1 MNKAQII
8 NSIFYPRPSGIPK
21 DEKDHLINT
30 SDDKII
36 GSRFFLNNKNFPT
49 IIFFHGN
56 AELAQEYDDIANYY
70 KRFDL
75 NFIVVDYQGYGLS
88 TGAPNIENLHCD
100 ANTAFLYIKDYLNR
114 NKYIGKIFI
123 MGRSLGSASAFEII
137 NQHSDK
143 IDGCII
149 ESGFAT
155 EYPLLALM
163 GINSDDINFSLEDGF
178 MNPEKNKNYRGRLF
192 IIHAD
197 LDDIIP
203 FSQAELIL
211 LESPSSD
218 KELYRVNG
226 ANHNNILMIAREEYF
241 KKIQEFAYK

>member
-1 MNKAQII
+1 
-8 NSIFYPRPSGIPK
+8 
-21 DEKDHLINT
+21 
-30 SDDKII
+30 
-36 GSRFFLNNKNFPT
+36 
-49 IIFFHGN
+49 
-56 AELAQEYDDIANYY
+56 
-70 KRFDL
+70 
-75 NFIVVDYQGYGLS
+75 
-88 TGAPNIENLHCD
+88 
-100 ANTAFLYIKDYLNR
+100 
-114 NKYIGKIFI
+114 
-123 MGRSLGSASAFEII
+123 MGRSLGSAAAAHII
-137 NQHSDK
+137 DNNSNS

-163 GINSDDINFSLEDGF
+163 GINSEDINFSLEDGF
-178 MNPEKNKNYRGRLF
+178 MNLEKIKNYTGRLF

-241 KKIQEFAYK
+241 KKIQDFTYK

>member
-1 MNKAQII
+1 
-8 NSIFYPRPSGIPK
+8 
-21 DEKDHLINT
+21 
-30 SDDKII
+30 
-36 GSRFFLNNKNFPT
+36 
-49 IIFFHGN
+49 
-56 AELAQEYDDIANYY
+56 
-70 KRFDL
+70 
-75 NFIVVDYQGYGLS
+75 
-88 TGAPNIENLHCD
+88 
-100 ANTAFLYIKDYLNR
+100 
-114 NKYIGKIFI
+114 

-137 NQHSDK
+137 NQHNDK

-163 GINSDDINFSLEDGF
+163 GIDSEDINFSLEDGF
-178 MNPEKNKNYRGRLF
+178 MNLEKNKNYRGRLF

-241 KKIQEFAYK
+241 KKIQDFTYR